1 MARRTPQPS
10 GSYTASDAA
19 DLVDPN
25 SIELFAQDRLPRI
38 RDEPILDAPG
48 RATVRNRHEPSGA
61 HKRSP
66 SAGAG
71 SKGRFA
77 TLPSLPCDADR

>member
-10 GSYTASDAA
+10 GSYTASDVA

-38 RDEPILDAPG
+38 RDEPSSTAG
-48 RATVRNRHEPSGA
+48 TRERFRNRHEPSGA